1 MRKKQLNEELQSRR
15 EFFKNAAKGILPI
28 IGGVILSSA
37 PLIVKASETPM
48 GCGGLC
54 QSTCTLTCAS
64 NCRGGC
70 ETSCRGGCQGR
81 CYGSC
86 YRSCSGGCQNS
97 SRRY

>member
-1 MRKKQLNEELQSRR
+1 MKKDNKELQSRR

-28 IGGVILSSA
+28 IGSVILGSA
-37 PLIVKASETPM
+37 PLIVKASETQM